1 MVYNKFFIIYISL
14 FNIIISL
21 KLNVNKN
28 HINKNQLLKIHSL
41 NNKFLSN
48 KSSIRS
54 LIYLPIEKYE
64 ISLYAIKIKIGEQK
78 QEFSLILDS
87 GSSYIWAY
95 DNDCTSCKSKNKFNS
110 TNSKTLI
117 RSEKTIKLNYI
128 SGNIKGNLCQDT
140 IYYEQS
146 LNKSIKSFYFLL
158 VDESNLDFELDGI
171 IGLSKGSFD
180 KKYSF
185 LYQLKDK
192 KLIKNSLLLYD
203 LFNKSFYI
211 DEIPQFYL
219 QQKSISCELKND
231 NSNFWKCDINF
242 IKIDNIPI
250 SMETEII
257 FDSGTNGIIFP
268 LKYKNILENIIK
280 NNKILKENKCEL
292 QGYENDNIYELICNQ
307 TLKYDDVNSTDNFL
321 EIYLDK
327 GQNNSIEIKLTDL
340 LGEDNKA
347 FYLFIIKRKSEIL
360 LGSPFFEKY
369 PVLFDLDEN
378 IVNIFGTGNN
388 LYKYR
393 NYKEEKVKKIK
404 IIIIIVISVLI
415 ILILVRI
422 RCIYR
427 TKNSNYNQVEFLVGE
442 IK

>member
-64 ISLYAIKIKIGEQK
+64 ISLYTIKIKIGEQK

-117 RSEKTIKLNYI
+117 RSEKTIKLSYI

-280 NNKILKENKCEL
+280 NNKVLKKNKCEL
-292 QGYENDNIYELICNQ
+292 QGYENDNIYEIICNQ

-427 TKNSNYNQVEFLVGE
+427 RRNSNYNQVEFLVGE

>member
-307 TLKYDDVNSTDNFL
+307 TLKYDDVNITDNFL

-427 TKNSNYNQVEFLVGE
+427 RRNSNYNQVEFLVGE

>member
-1 MVYNKFFIIYISL
+1 
-14 FNIIISL
+14 
-21 KLNVNKN
+21 
-28 HINKNQLLKIHSL
+28 
-41 NNKFLSN
+41 
-48 KSSIRS
+48 
-54 LIYLPIEKYE
+54 
-64 ISLYAIKIKIGEQK
+64 
-78 QEFSLILDS
+78 
-87 GSSYIWAY
+87 
-95 DNDCTSCKSKNKFNS
+95 
-110 TNSKTLI
+110 
-117 RSEKTIKLNYI
+117 
-128 SGNIKGNLCQDT
+128 
-140 IYYEQS
+140 
-146 LNKSIKSFYFLL
+146 
-158 VDESNLDFELDGI
+158 
-171 IGLSKGSFD
+171 
-180 KKYSF
+180 
-185 LYQLKDK
+185 
-192 KLIKNSLLLYD
+192 
-203 LFNKSFYI
+203 
-211 DEIPQFYL
+211 
-219 QQKSISCELKND
+219 
-231 NSNFWKCDINF
+231 
-242 IKIDNIPI
+242 
-250 SMETEII
+250 METEII

-280 NNKILKENKCEL
+280 NNKVLKENKCEL
-292 QGYENDNIYELICNQ
+292 QGYENDNIYEIICNQ

-340 LGEDNKA
+340 LVEDNKA

-427 TKNSNYNQVEFLVGE
+427 RRNSNYNQVEFLVGE

>member
-64 ISLYAIKIKIGEQK
+64 ISLYTIKIKIGEQK

-292 QGYENDNIYELICNQ
+292 QGYENDNIYEIICNQ
-307 TLKYDDVNSTDNFL
+307 TLKYDDVNTTNNFL

-427 TKNSNYNQVEFLVGE
+427 RRNSNYNQVEFLVGE